1 MAKSKDKIKTQEVD
15 KDAPVRTAPV
25 LFEESIGSYTET
37 AYLEYAMS
45 VVKGR
50 AIPCVEDGLKPVH
63 RRIFYAMHG
72 LHLNHTAVPSK
83 SARVVGNVI
92 GTLHPHGDQAVYEA
106 MVRQAQDFSLRYPIV
121 NGIGNFGSRD
131 GDSAAAYRYT
141 ECKLQPLANAL
152 LDELNEGAVDFIPNF
167 DNSTTEPK
175 FLPARLPFILL
186 NGNPGIAVGIASE
199 IPCHNMRESV
209 AAVIA
214 YLEDER
220 VTLDSLLQH
229 LPAPDFPTGAQ
240 IISTKAELYKVY
252 AEGRGPIRMRA
263 KFTIEGEGTKSWKLV
278 FHELPYGTSVKS
290 IMEEIDNIFNP
301 KPKEKN
307 GKKTWSPE
315 QLRLK
320 GLFQNL
326 IDRYNDESDR
336 TTPVRLTIEPRSFKQ
351 DPQELVQILLASTKL
366 ESNYSANFVMI
377 GRDGKPRQKG
387 LLEIISEWSDFRLV
401 TVGRRV
407 RFHLEKIAA
416 RLHILDG
423 RKLVLDHI
431 EDVVKILRHSD
442 EPRDELIK
450 KYKLSDIQADD
461 IMELRLRQIGKL
473 ELNSV
478 EKEYAELQKRQ
489 NELQKIIATPASLR
503 KQVIKE
509 LREDVE
515 KYGDE
520 RRSELIEVE
529 KSVVNILEEKVA
541 QVAEEDISVALS
553 EKGWVKVL
561 RGHKAKEDFMFKE
574 GDSFSYLFHCKNT
587 DTLALLDVKGKI
599 YNYPLHEL
607 GKEGA
612 PLNTL
617 VDMGSK
623 LILSFPVNKEHRYL
637 VGHEQG
643 YGFIT
648 AGENMMTRMKAG
660 KEFFSI
666 PDGVQVFQP
675 LYFPMANPKENYWV
689 ALISTEN
696 RVLIY
701 KLDSISEIA
710 KGKGVGLMGFN
721 GNHKLKGFKLL
732 SEPKLSLR
740 IKDKKKDYLL
750 TLEGETFNR
759 QIQNRSVSAKGK
771 VLDIKDKLSEVEF
784 AS

>member
-1 MAKSKDKIKTQEVD
+1 MAKSKEKIKVQELENNVP
-15 KDAPVRTAPV
+15 ARTAPV
-25 LFEESIGSYTET
+25 LFEESIGAFTET

-141 ECKLQPLANAL
+141 ECKLLPIANAL

-167 DNSTTEPK
+167 DNSTIEPK

-199 IPCHNMRESV
+199 IPCHNMREAVS
-209 AAVIA
+209 AVIS
-214 YLEDER
+214 YLEDDK
-220 VTLDSLLQH
+220 VTLDDLLVH

-252 AEGRGPIRMRA
+252 SEGRGPVRMRA
-263 KFTIEGEGTKSWKLV
+263 KFNIEGKDTKSWKLV
-278 FHELPYGTSVKS
+278 FNELPYGTSVKS

-307 GKKTWSPE
+307 GKKIWTPE

-320 GLFQNL
+320 ALFSNL

-336 TTPVRLTIEPRSFKQ
+336 NTPVRLTIEPRSFKQ
-351 DPQELVQILLASTKL
+351 SPQELVQILLASTNL
-366 ESNYSANFVMI
+366 ECNYSANFVMI

-401 TVGRRV
+401 TVDRRV
-407 RFHLEKIAA
+407 RFYLEKIAA
-416 RLHILDG
+416 RLHILNG

-431 EDVVKILRHSD
+431 ENVVKILRHSD

-450 KYKLSDIQADD
+450 KYNLSEIQADD

-473 ELNSV
+473 ELGV
-478 EKEYAELQKRQ
+478 IEKEYSELEKRQ
-489 NELQKIIATPASLR
+489 NELQKIIATQASLR

-509 LREDVE
+509 LREDAE
-515 KYGDE
+515 KYGDD
-520 RRSELIEVE
+520 RRSELIEV
-529 KSVVNILEEKVA
+529 KKTVVNILEEKVA

-561 RGHKAKEDFMFKE
+561 RGHKSKEDFVFKE
-574 GDSFSYLFHCKNT
+574 GDVFSYLFQCKNT
-587 DTLALLDVKGKI
+587 DTLALLDEKGKV
-599 YNYPLHEL
+599 YNYPLYEL

-617 VDMGSK
+617 VDMGAK
-623 LILSFPVNKEHRYL
+623 LSLAFPVNKDQRYL
-637 VGHEQG
+637 VGHNQG

-660 KEFFSI
+660 KEFLSI
-666 PDGVQVFQP
+666 PEGAKIFQP
-675 LYFPMANPKENYWV
+675 LYFPIAAPKENYWV

-696 RVLIY
+696 RILIY

-721 GNHKLKGFKLL
+721 GQHKLRDFKLL
-732 SEPKLSLR
+732 NEAKLKLL
-740 IKDKKKDYLL
+740 IKDKKKDYFL
-750 TLEGETFNR
+750 TLEGESFNR
-759 QIQNRSVSAKGK
+759 QVQNRSVSAKGK
-771 VLDIKDKLSEVEF
+771 ILDIKDKLSEVYF
-784 AS
+784 DL